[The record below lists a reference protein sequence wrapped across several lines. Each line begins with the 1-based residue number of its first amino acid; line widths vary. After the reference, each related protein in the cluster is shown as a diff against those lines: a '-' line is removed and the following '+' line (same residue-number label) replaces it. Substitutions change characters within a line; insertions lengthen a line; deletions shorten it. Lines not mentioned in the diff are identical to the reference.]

1 VSAERGS
8 DYASSDHRSRLLVGG
23 AALVAA
29 LLVIAY
35 PAAGGASYEP
45 SQVQDPCKPREW
57 RNPQDLQAI
66 AEQFSL
72 SALDGAACQLHV
84 SRETLAQALTTQ
96 ARRDRFA
103 ARYGIGDAE
112 LEAAVRAGVERAI
125 DDAERA
131 GALSPI
137 LAVPLREA
145 ARRLPVDEA
154 IRLIQ
159 DARPIFE
166 NAQGILGGALGLL
179 GQANG
184 AIPDQLRPLLP

>member
-1 VSAERGS
+1 MSAERGS
-8 DYASSDHRSRLLVGG
+8 DYASRLLVGG

-35 PAAGGASYEP
+35 LAAGGASYEP
-45 SQVQDPCKPREW
+45 SKVQDPCKPREW

-96 ARRDRFA
+96 ERRDRFA

-112 LEAAVRAGVERAI
+112 LEAAVRAGVLRAI

-131 GALSPI
+131 GAISPI
-137 LAVPLREA
+137 LALPLREA

-166 NAQGILGGALGLL
+166 NAQGFLGGALGLL
-179 GQANG
+179 DQANG
-184 AIPDQLRPLLP
+184 LLPEGVRPLLP